1 MRQPAIPRASR
12 RGFLAFA
19 AGCGVLVVAGP
30 AAAQLVEGQ
39 NYQRLKNPQPVDS
52 GKKVEV
58 LEFFSYG
65 CPHCSDFHPLISA
78 WAAKLPGDVVFKR
91 VPVTFGRAAWANIAR
106 LYYTLEAT
114 GDLAR
119 LDGEVFKAIHNDR
132 INLFEEQG
140 LLDWVAKKG
149 VDQKK
154 FREAF
159 NSFGVMSKVK
169 RGDQLAQSYKI
180 SGVPSLAVDGKYMI
194 NGKDFAEQLA
204 NADKLIAKARSEKPG
219 KK

>member
-1 MRQPAIPRASR
+1 MQFAR
-12 RGFLAFA
+12 RTFL
-19 AGCGVLVVAGP
+19 GVTV
-30 AAAQLVEGQ
+30 AAALAVGVPALAQTAGKDYTPVS
-39 NYQRLKNPQPVDS
+39 PAQPTDDPA
-52 GKKVEV
+52 KIEV

-65 CPHCSDFHPLISA
+65 CPHCSDFHPQIST

-91 VPVTFGRAAWANIAR
+91 VPITFGRAAWANLAR
-106 LYYTLEAT
+106 IYYSLEAT

-132 INLFEEQG
+132 LNLFEEKSIIE
-140 LLDWVAKKG
+140 WVAKKG

-154 FREAF
+154 FTEAF

-169 RGDQLAQSYKI
+169 RGDQLAQAYKI
-180 SGVPSLAVDGKYMI
+180 QGVPAVAVDGKYLVGGSGF
-194 NGKDFAEQLA
+194 NEVLA
-204 NADKLIAKARSEKPG
+204 TTDKLIAKARGEKAG

>member
-1 MRQPAIPRASR
+1 MKLARRTFLGAAIGAALAISAPAIAQT
-12 RGFLAFA
+12 
-19 AGCGVLVVAGP
+19 AGKDYTPISP
-30 AAAQLVEGQ
+30 A
-39 NYQRLKNPQPVDS
+39 QPTDDPA
-52 GKKVEV
+52 KIEV

-65 CPHCSDFHPLISA
+65 CPHCSDFHPVISA

-91 VPVTFGRAAWANIAR
+91 VPVSFGRAAWANAAR

-114 GDLAR
+114 GELAR

-132 INLFEEQG
+132 INLFEEKAIFE
-140 LLDWVAKKG
+140 WVAKKG

-154 FREAF
+154 FSEAF

-169 RGDQLAQSYKI
+169 RGDQLAQAYKI
-180 SGVPSLAVDGKYMI
+180 QGVPSVAVDGKYLVG
-194 NGKDFAEQLA
+194 GKDFSDVLA
-204 NADKLIAKARSEKPG
+204 ITDKLVAKVRSEKPG